1 MKRLKA
7 QIEALEKAPAAVAQ
21 APATLGGYATNDQ
34 PLGLLM
40 LQRMSVQQNLETT
53 SQKLAA
59 ARRGENLERDQFSER
74 LEVLEQAVPPQRPIK
89 PNRPQ
94 LIALAF
100 AAAIMAGFAG
110 IWTVESID
118 KTIRSSSDLVTVTNG
133 QLIVAIPYLATK
145 AELQKKKSRIVF
157 VIGIIVA
164 ALLVAVD
171 CGSFLVATAR

>member
-1 MKRLKA
+1 
-7 QIEALEKAPAAVAQ
+7 VAQ
-21 APATLGGYATNDQ
+21 APTTLGGYAANQ
-34 PLGLLM
+34 PLDLLM
-40 LQRMSVQQNLETT
+40 LQRLGVQQNLEMT

-74 LEVLEQAVPPQRPIK
+74 LEVLEQAVMPQRPIK
-89 PNRPQ
+89 PKRPQ

-118 KTIRSSSDLVTVTNG
+118 KTIRNSRDLVAVTNG

-145 AELQKKKSRIVF
+145 AELQSKKSRIVF
-157 VIGIIVA
+157 ALGILIA
-164 ALLVAVD
+164 TSLAGLIAIHFLWRPLDELWPILLTRL
-171 CGSFLVATAR
+171 GF